1 MQSFLSLIN
10 LFFFLPTATG
20 ALVEKVSFCRLMV
33 VHAANERIPKVRKTA
48 IKVKSLK
55 VESHLLLFFY
65 KNFAS
70 TLKVIFVI
78 DNSG

>member
-1 MQSFLSLIN
+1 MCTVIMQSFLSLIN
-10 LFFFLPTATG
+10 LFFFSPTATG

-55 VESHLLLFFY
+55 VESRLL
-65 KNFAS
+65 S
-70 TLKVIFVI
+70 
-78 DNSG
+78 